1 MNKIYIL
8 LTLVAIIIISGLLF
22 KGFNST
28 SNIGPNNEIED
39 PVVKGG
45 WIEVLSGKTFLIENR
60 GGTESKKEFATG
72 DVVAEGNVL
81 ETDSKGKASI
91 HFFDGSVLRVSPSTR
106 FTIKSAEYDKNSG
119 KLLVMATLS
128 FGKVWS
134 KIIELATPDSLWQ
147 VETSNTVAT
156 VRGSAFGISSD
167 GKSSEIFGSQH
178 RVVVEVIDPKTKEK
192 LKIQPLI
199 VGEGSFLKV
208 SDTDIQKI
216 KKIEERA
223 GAAAPAERESIMK
236 TSELV
241 FAPVRINEKI
251 RSDEWF
257 SRNENEDKK
266 IEEEIEKTK
275 EKVGDDKVEVKK
287 VFNKKTEE
295 RFVEIKNQTED
306 SPNKEIKGEPAPI
319 EEKVKTSETKEV
331 SKETPEQNSVS
342 LPVKWDSLKIET
354 KSLLGNLVEGD
365 IVIFHAIL
373 QGSGGVS
380 KDVTNEVR
388 WEVSG
393 QMGAVDAKGI
403 FSAKL
408 DPLISEYGEG
418 DGFVGATWEG
428 ADGNKISGKSG
439 PIHVIMKIEE
449 YLDERG

>member
-8 LTLVAIIIISGLLF
+8 LTLVTVIVVSGLLF

-45 WIEVLSGKTFLIENR
+45 WIEILSGKTFLIENK

-81 ETDSKGKASI
+81 ETDSKGKSSI
-91 HFFDGSVLRVSPSTR
+91 HFFDGSVLRVSPGTR

-119 KLLVMATLS
+119 KLLVRVALS

-134 KIIELATPDSLWQ
+134 KIVELATPDSLWQ

-178 RVVVEVIDPKTKEK
+178 KVVVEVVDPKTGEK

-199 VGEGSFLKV
+199 VDEGNFLKV

-223 GAAAPAERESIMK
+223 GVAAPAEMESIMK

-241 FAPVRINEKI
+241 LAPVKINKKI
-251 RSDEWF
+251 KSDEWF
-257 SRNENEDKK
+257 SGNENEDKK
-266 IEEEIEKTK
+266 VEEEIKKTK
-275 EKVGDDKVEVKK
+275 EEVGDDEVEVKK
-287 VFNKKTEE
+287 ALNKKTEE
-295 RFVEIKNQTED
+295 KFIEIKNQIED
-306 SPNKEIKGEPAPI
+306 SPNKGIKEEPAPTD
-319 EEKVKTSETKEV
+319 EKVKTRETEEIP
-331 SKETPEQNSVS
+331 KETTKQNSVN
-342 LPVKWDSLKIET
+342 LPVKWDSLKIES
-354 KSLLGNLVEGD
+354 KRIPDNLVEGD
-365 IVIFHAIL
+365 SVMFHAIL
-373 QGSGGVS
+373 QGDGGVS
-380 KDVTNEVR
+380 KDVTSEVK

-393 QMGAVDAKGI
+393 QMGAVDAKGV
-403 FSAKL
+403 FYAKL

-439 PIHVIMKIEE
+439 PIHVIMKIED